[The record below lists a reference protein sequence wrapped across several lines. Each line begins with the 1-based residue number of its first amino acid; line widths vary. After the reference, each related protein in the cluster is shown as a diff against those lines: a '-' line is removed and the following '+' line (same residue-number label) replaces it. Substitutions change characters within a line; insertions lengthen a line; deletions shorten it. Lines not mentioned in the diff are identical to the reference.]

1 MFTILPFIWIVKH
14 PSSWSLASE
23 NIPAIVSYIS
33 SVIGFSGIMSLLWMY
48 ILGTRT
54 VAGLYFRDLVWTLKV
69 HRWLGTYGIVAV
81 FLHPFLMAYVYA
93 ENVFTYWLTP
103 RLGTQFEQH
112 ITYGRLAFVLLVTIW
127 VTSAIIRSKIK
138 YRPWK
143 YIHYLTYIILP
154 LSLLHI
160 HETGVSMQ
168 LPLVQFYFYVTIFVF
183 IVITVLRARYFL
195 GFGKTMFDIA
205 EHLQIA
211 KNIYMLTLH
220 QPSKRLS
227 IRPGQYV
234 YVQRHLLSEEHP
246 FSVADYDPDTGNIR
260 LVYKVFGSFT
270 EKLSKLQK
278 GEVILVDGPYGTFTE
293 QLVMD
298 QNKPTIFIAGGIG
311 ITPFIKHIERRSSF
325 NNTWLFYSVPDSN
338 SSIYNDVFVRLLAD
352 KYVRILSK
360 ETQPQQE
367 NDCLGHLNVNLIS
380 DNVKNLGEYLFFLC
394 GPKNM
399 IEDIKSQL
407 IESGVEKVQ
416 IHAEEFNF

>member
-1 MFTILPFIWIVKH
+1 M
-14 PSSWSLASE
+14 
-23 NIPAIVSYIS
+23 
-33 SVIGFSGIMSLLWMY
+33 IGFSGIMSLLWMY

-103 RLGTQFEQH
+103 RLGSQFEQH
-112 ITYGRLAFVLLVTIW
+112 ITYGRLAFILLVTIW
-127 VTSAIIRSKIK
+127 VTSAIVRSKIK

-154 LSLLHI
+154 LSILHI

-168 LPLVQFYFYVTIFVF
+168 LPFVQFYFYVTIFIY
-183 IVITVLRARYFL
+183 IVITVLRFRYFL
-195 GFGKTMFDIA
+195 GFGKTIFDIA
-205 EHLQIA
+205 ENSQVA
-211 KNIYMLTLH
+211 SNIFMLTLH

-270 EKLSKLQK
+270 EKLSALKK

-293 QLVMD
+293 QIVMD
-298 QNKPTIFIAGGIG
+298 QNKPTIFVAGGIG
-311 ITPFIKHIERRSSF
+311 ITPFIKHIERRTSF
-325 NNTWLFYSVPDSN
+325 KNTWLFYSVPDRN
-338 SSIYNDVFVRLLAD
+338 SSIYNDVFVRLLGD
-352 KYVRILSK
+352 KYVRILSR
-360 ETQPQQE
+360 ETQPHQQ
-367 NDCLGHLNVNLIS
+367 NDRIGHLDAKTIHEYAKS
-380 DNVKNLGEYLFFLC
+380 FDEYLYFIC
-394 GPKNM
+394 GPKAM
-399 IEDIKSQL
+399 INDLRSQL
-407 IESGVEKVQ
+407 LESGVSFVQ
-416 IHAEEFNF
+416 IYTEEFGF